1 MLSFTIKLV
10 VTLTVLLFDIILDY
24 YCILEYIEEFLP
36 GREQVDPLLP
46 CYTYLSSISALAVKP
61 GVEQLDA
68 LRVSDV
74 RRDIF
79 DELCGGLARKELLSV
94 LLR

>member
-1 MLSFTIKLV
+1 MLSFTIELV
-10 VTLTVLLFDIILDY
+10 VTFTVLLSNIILDW
-24 YCILEYIEEFLP
+24 IRLEYIEELLA
-36 GREQVDPLLP
+36 GRKQVDPLLS
-46 CYTYLSSISALAVKP
+46 CYAYLSSISALAIKP